1 MQDRMLNT
9 KANFLCM
16 FIVMVITFTLNG
28 CGEGKEILISAQ
40 EELSVTEKSTITDNT
55 ADEELHFFEETIALN
70 GEGGRRAEAECVV
83 ITRNL
88 AAKTIT
94 LDFGTGCEG
103 NFGRERSG
111 KVFIL
116 FTGDFDTKTSGREIT
131 FEDYVVNSKG
141 IDGKIQLSTTTRNGD
156 GNATHTRELID
167 FSVTFQNGE
176 TFILNGSTVR
186 ELIEGEADNI
196 IGNEVLRV
204 TGEYEGSSSLG
215 RNFNRKI
222 VEPII
227 TDFNCRTSGG
237 FIRVAGTQDI
247 TITNVNGSKT
257 RTIKYGTGDCD
268 NEIVVNINGKD
279 YTITIPGI

>member
-1 MQDRMLNT
+1 MLNP
-9 KANFLCM
+9 KANFLFTFMIMCFM
-16 FIVMVITFTLNG
+16 VFILNG
-28 CGEGKEILISAQ
+28 CGEGKEILLSAQ

-70 GEGGRRAEAECVV
+70 GEGGRTSAGECVV
-83 ITRNL
+83 TTRDL
-88 AAKTIT
+88 QSKTIT

-131 FEDYVVNSKG
+131 FENYVVNTRA
-141 IDGKIQLSTTTRNGD
+141 IDGKIKLSTTTQNGA
-156 GNATHTRELID
+156 GNPTHTRELID

-176 TFILNGSTVR
+176 TFVLNGSTVR
-186 ELIEGEADNI
+186 ELIAGGADNI

-215 RNFNRKI
+215 RNFSRKI

-227 TDFNCRTSGG
+227 TDFSCRESLK

-247 TITNVNGSKT
+247 TIINSSGSKT

-279 YTITIPGI
+279 YTITIPGS

>member
-1 MQDRMLNT
+1 MRFIT
-9 KANFLCM
+9 ANFLFTVAVLSITV
-16 FIVMVITFTLNG
+16 FILDG
-28 CGEGKEILISAQ
+28 CSEGKEVLMSAQ

-55 ADEELHFFEETIALN
+55 ADEELHFFDETIALN
-70 GEGGRRAEAECVV
+70 GEGGRRAEDECVV

-88 AAKTIT
+88 EAKTIT

-131 FEDYVVNSKG
+131 FENYKVNTRAVG
-141 IDGKIQLSTTTRNGD
+141 GKIKLGTTARN
-156 GNATHTRELID
+156 AASHLEHTRELID
-167 FSVTFQNGE
+167 FSVTFANGE
-176 TFILNGSTVR
+176 SFILNGSTVR
-186 ELIEGEADNI
+186 ELIEGETDGI
-196 IGNEVLRV
+196 IGNEVLSV
-204 TGEYEGSSSLG
+204 TGEYAGSSSLG
-215 RNFNRKI
+215 RTFNRKI

-247 TITNVNGSKT
+247 TITNSNGSKT

-268 NEIVVNINGKD
+268 NEIVININGKD
-279 YTITIPGI
+279 YTITIPGV